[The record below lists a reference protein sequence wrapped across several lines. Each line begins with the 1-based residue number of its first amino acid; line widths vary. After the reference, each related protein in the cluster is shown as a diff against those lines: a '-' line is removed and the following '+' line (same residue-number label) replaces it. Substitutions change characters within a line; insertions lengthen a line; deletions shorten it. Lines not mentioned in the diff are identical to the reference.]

1 MTRLENF
8 VINGFFTNTIV
19 NLIKL
24 DRGCSFSLLGTH

>member
-19 NLIKL
+19 NLVKL
-24 DRGCSFSLLGTH
+24 DRGCSFTLLGMY